1 MSSATIIVTFKV
13 IHGKEDLVK
22 KLLEDTLNETRSFDG
37 CLSLE
42 VFYEK
47 KTNSYLAIEKWQSV
61 SHYDKYLEWRIQT
74 GIEKVLNPLLDGGWK
89 NVLDNIKKFE
99 SPEQF

>member
-1 MSSATIIVTFKV
+1 M
-13 IHGKEDLVK
+13 
-22 KLLEDTLNETRSFDG
+22 
-37 CLSLE
+37 
-42 VFYEK
+42 
-47 KTNSYLAIEKWQSV
+47 
-61 SHYDKYLEWRIQT
+61 QT

>member
-13 IHGKEDLVK
+13 INGKENIVK
-22 KLLEDTLNETRSFDG
+22 KLLEDTLSETRNFDG

-47 KTNSYLAIEKWQSV
+47 KANSYIAIEKWESV
-61 SHYDKYLEWRIQT
+61 SHYDKYLGWRMET

-89 NVLDNIKKFE
+89 NVLENIKKFE
-99 SPEQF
+99 GPEQV

>member
-13 IHGKEDLVK
+13 IRGKEGLVK
-22 KLLEDTLNETRSFDG
+22 KLLENTLNETRSFDG

-47 KTNSYLAIEKWQSV
+47 KTNSYIAIEKWQSV
-61 SHYDKYLEWRIQT
+61 SNYDKYLEWRTQT

>member
-13 IHGKEDLVK
+13 IHGKEGLVK
-22 KLLEDTLNETRSFDG
+22 KLLENTLSETRSFDG

-47 KTNSYLAIEKWQSV
+47 KTNSYIGIEKWQSV
-61 SHYDKYLEWRIQT
+61 PHYDKYLEWRMQT
-74 GIEKVLNPLLDGGWK
+74 GIEKFLIPLLDGGWK
-89 NVLDNIKKFE
+89 NVMENIKKFE
-99 SPEQF
+99 GPEEF

>member
-13 IHGKEDLVK
+13 IHGKEGLVK
-22 KLLEDTLNETRSFDG
+22 KLLKDTLNETRSFDG

-47 KTNSYLAIEKWQSV
+47 KTNSYIAIEKWQSV

-89 NVLDNIKKFE
+89 NVLDNIKRFE
-99 SPEQF
+99 GPEQV

>member
-1 MSSATIIVTFKV
+1 MSSATIIVTFKA
-13 IHGKEDLVK
+13 INGKEGFVK
-22 KLLEDTLNETRSFDG
+22 KLLENTLNETRSFDG

-47 KTNSYLAIEKWQSV
+47 KTNSYIAIEKWQSV
-61 SHYDKYLEWRIQT
+61 LHYNKYLEWRTQT
-74 GIEKVLNPLLDGGWK
+74 GVEKVLNPLLDGGWK

-99 SPEQF
+99 GPEQV